1 MPFLGTL
8 INAAVIVIFSL
19 IGSLMKFGIPE
30 RISRSMF
37 YAISVAVIYLGLD
50 GAISTAAPD
59 VPEGFFLNAGL
70 TKFSVIILSLVIGTA
85 IGEAIDIEKYIG
97 KLGAVLEKRMPMAK
111 SSPSGSFA
119 KGFIIC
125 TFTSCVGAMSVQ
137 GAILDGVGN
146 ADVLIAKSVLDAIS
160 CLVFASTLGI
170 GCAFAA
176 VPMIVYQGGI
186 TLLSLFVSDFI
197 PTESLSYLSATGSLI
212 LVLIGTNLLG
222 ATKVKTS
229 NMTPAIFVSL
239 IFHPLINLFA

>member
-1 MPFLGTL
+1 
-8 INAAVIVIFSL
+8 
-19 IGSLMKFGIPE
+19 
-30 RISRSMF
+30 
-37 YAISVAVIYLGLD
+37 
-50 GAISTAAPD
+50 
-59 VPEGFFLNAGL
+59 
-70 TKFSVIILSLVIGTA
+70 
-85 IGEAIDIEKYIG
+85 
-97 KLGAVLEKRMPMAK
+97 
-111 SSPSGSFA
+111 
-119 KGFIIC
+119 
-125 TFTSCVGAMSVQ
+125 MSVQ